1 MSWNGNSR
9 ARGFTLLEILVAL
22 AILGL
27 SLGVLMQIFSTGLRG
42 AAASKARVVATRLA
56 ESKLAVVGVEE
67 PLSEGISQG
76 RFDEQYRWRIAVR
89 RLLPPGG
96 EEPDATAPAPVRP
109 YRVDVSVF
117 WGRDDG
123 APGDNA
129 RSLTLTTLR
138 LGPNE

>member
-9 ARGFTLLEILVAL
+9 ARGFTLIEILVAL

-42 AAASKARVVATRLA
+42 AAASKTRVVATRLA
-56 ESKLAVVGVEE
+56 ESKLAAVGVEE
-67 PLSEGISQG
+67 PLAEGVSEG
-76 RFDEQYRWRIAVR
+76 RFDERYRWRIAVR
-89 RLLPPGG
+89 RLLPPDG
-96 EEPDATAPAPVRP
+96 EEPGAAALVRP
-109 YRVDVSVF
+109 YRVDVSVL
-117 WGRDDG
+117 WGGDGG
-123 APGDNA
+123 APGGDA